1 MARTVSV
8 VALLA
13 IAGVFADGLW
23 TTAPENVRAQV
34 TLHDLRPGPEREV
47 GATVRID
54 PPQAAEDPA
63 WLNVTAWQGGGLVV
77 NRLAARGNGVYRTTE
92 PIPVHGDWK
101 ASIRLQRGREILG
114 LPVYMP
120 EDTAIPA
127 PKVPAKQSFT
137 RPFVNDSELLQREQ
151 KPGVPG
157 WLTTG
162 GPSRRA
168 RPRARLPGGAGLG
181 ARQSRTAD
189 CAPDAFPAKA
199 RAPFAPHFDPLRGAA
214 VTQRRQCIIGVGGQ
228 RGPEADLA
236 PGASPGARCPS
247 PAPSPVDAIEDLGR
261 DDRARRQ
268 DRRMIA
274 CAVAGRSRDS

>member
-1 MARTVSV
+1 MGPDVFWRGGPQPVGEHARDREQRDDGDGALLGCALLGRLPRPAVARTVSV

-13 IAGVFADGLW
+13 VAGVFADGLW
-23 TTAPENVRAQV
+23 TTGPENVQARV

-63 WLNVTAWQGGGLVV
+63 WLNLTAWQGDGLVV

-157 WLTTG
+157 WLTTAAPLG
-162 GPSRRA
+162 VLVLALGFLTALAWGLSRLGRRTAPQTPSRPRREPRLRPTSIPSGA
-168 RPRARLPGGAGLG
+168 RP
-181 ARQSRTAD
+181 
-189 CAPDAFPAKA
+189 
-199 RAPFAPHFDPLRGAA
+199 
-214 VTQRRQCIIGVGGQ
+214 
-228 RGPEADLA
+228 
-236 PGASPGARCPS
+236 
-247 PAPSPVDAIEDLGR
+247 
-261 DDRARRQ
+261 
-268 DRRMIA
+268 
-274 CAVAGRSRDS
+274 